1 MADASVGV
9 PESQTLSQGV
19 TDLRQ
24 AWIQLARELAP
35 RVPELPS
42 VIEQQLGDLHRADLT
57 EEHLIHLAEAV
68 VRRVENAGYPADA
81 SALFRRMGRA
91 MYELLLLLATEAE
104 LLEMQ
109 VPVRARPAAGSSG
122 ALPASAPVVRHQLS
136 PAPPTEPPAA
146 EEELEI
152 AAATP
157 EGIDFPGEASADEP
171 PATVLP
177 ISALP
182 GTPPPETV
190 PPSPVT
196 GPPVAADQPRD
207 PLRPPAR
214 PSMPV
219 LTVVPPAP
227 GPPAEAPAP
236 ALPGAPPL
244 PVPAASFR
252 RPPDQALPQ
261 KPPPPPQAVPAGPAP
276 APPRVAEVVPLPRP
290 RPAPVAPAPA
300 PRPAAPKPE
309 VPASAAQAPA
319 PPSPPTPAPAAQAAE
334 LRPPADPPARAVP
347 EPPVAAPPPLERGAA
362 SLWGF
367 DPESPTEAPEEL
379 AAAPV
384 EVVAEPEPPP
394 PPEPPPA
401 PAELPQ
407 PTTAPAPAAAAAPP
421 AAAVTPQAARNGSST
436 VERQSGW
443 TVRLSPRITSERDKR
458 LQAREGQLPELL
470 REISE
475 AAEEQRRGAAAKG
488 TAHRLLGAARR
499 QLPEGDGRS
508 TLARARERLQT
519 EDLEQAAVLALMV
532 SEAFPGEESAALACE
547 VGELAEL
554 ANEAPLAVLCY
565 TSAVLADPPCDA
577 ACWKLCNLAVERRD
591 PVQGPVWLEFIAR
604 LLRARG
610 ADGDAIS
617 VYRQLLRLAPR
628 RRDIRDLLRTSSLTG
643 VLPD

>member
-24 AWIQLARELAP
+24 AWVQLARELAP

-42 VIEQQLGDLHRADLT
+42 VIEQQLRDLHRADLT

-104 LLEMQ
+104 LLEMHVR
-109 VPVRARPAAGSSG
+109 VPARPAAGSSG
-122 ALPASAPVVRHQLS
+122 ALPAAVPVVRHQPS
-136 PAPPTEPPAA
+136 PAPPAEPPAA
-146 EEELEI
+146 DEELEI
-152 AAATP
+152 SAATP
-157 EGIDFPGEASADEP
+157 EGLEFPDEASAEEP
-171 PATVLP
+171 TATVLP
-177 ISALP
+177 ISAL
-182 GTPPPETV
+182 TAEPPPQTL

-196 GPPVAADQPRD
+196 RPVVAADQPRD

-214 PSMPV
+214 PSTPV

-227 GPPAEAPAP
+227 GPPAEASTP
-236 ALPGAPPL
+236 ALPDATPL

-261 KPPPPPQAVPAGPAP
+261 KPPPPAQAVPAGPAP
-276 APPRVAEVVPLPRP
+276 PPPRVAEVVPLPRP
-290 RPAPVAPAPA
+290 PAPPTPAPA
-300 PRPAAPKPE
+300 PRPAAPKPA
-309 VPASAAQAPA
+309 VPAPAAQAPT
-319 PPSPPTPAPAAQAAE
+319 PPSPPTPAPADQAAE
-334 LRPPADPPARAVP
+334 RRPPADPPARAVP
-347 EPPVAAPPPLERGAA
+347 EPPVAAPLPLERDAA

-401 PAELPQ
+401 PADLPQ
-407 PTTAPAPAAAAAPP
+407 PTPSPAPAAAAAPP
-421 AAAVTPQAARNGSST
+421 AAAVTPQAARNGSSP

-443 TVRLSPRITSERDKR
+443 MVRLSPRTTSERDKR

-488 TAHRLLGAARR
+488 TAHRLLEAARR

-519 EDLEQAAVLALMV
+519 EDLEQAAVLVLVV

-547 VGELAEL
+547 VGELAER
-554 ANEAPLAVLCY
+554 ANEAPLALLCY